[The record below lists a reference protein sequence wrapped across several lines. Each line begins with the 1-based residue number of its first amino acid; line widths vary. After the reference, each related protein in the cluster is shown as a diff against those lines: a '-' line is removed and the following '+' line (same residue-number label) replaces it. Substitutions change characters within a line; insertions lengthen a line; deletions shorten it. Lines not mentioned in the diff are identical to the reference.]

1 MILTT
6 VRLERPE
13 GTVLAHGIPVQIEQ
27 MSVKEALDFDQARPY
42 DTFWIYTRQGVPVT
56 PAGGIARRDVLF
68 DEVNTD
74 PETGTLAKYRVS
86 GLVETFASHHQEL
99 MAERIVGN

>member
-13 GTVLAHGIPVQIEQ
+13 GTVLARGIPVQIDQ
-27 MSVKEALDFDQARPY
+27 MSVKEASDFEMARPY
-42 DTFWIYTRQGVPVT
+42 DSFWIYTRQGVPVT

-68 DEVNTD
+68 DEVNND

-86 GLVETFASHHQEL
+86 GLVETFSTHHQEA
-99 MAERIVGN
+99 MAERVVGG